1 MIDIVINPGLPDMP
15 LRRWN
20 CSGTYTSA
28 STYTMLWEGSIRFEP
43 TKAIWKC
50 WAPLSCKLFMWLA
63 IQYRIW
69 TVDQWLRHGLQEES
83 SPCFICGQEEDT
95 VDHLLL
101 RCVFARQTWHACF
114 AKAGVELLLMPS
126 TVDLLQ
132 NWWMSARKRIPKVRR
147 KGFDSFVI
155 LICWQLWKLRNSFVF
170 GSRTSL
176 DMVQRFTSQI
186 FEELRMWM
194 RAGGHGVSAFCE

>member
-1 MIDIVINPGLPDMP
+1 MYRSRPRGTRTVKEGLYQHRWANDVRGNLSSEGLLQILRLWEIMIDIVINPGLPDMP

-20 CSGTYTSA
+20 SSGTYTSA

-69 TVDQWLRHGLQEES
+69 TADQRLRHGLQEES

-132 NWWMSARKRIPKVRR
+132 N
-147 KGFDSFVI
+147 
-155 LICWQLWKLRNSFVF
+155 
-170 GSRTSL
+170 
-176 DMVQRFTSQI
+176 
-186 FEELRMWM
+186 
-194 RAGGHGVSAFCE
+194 